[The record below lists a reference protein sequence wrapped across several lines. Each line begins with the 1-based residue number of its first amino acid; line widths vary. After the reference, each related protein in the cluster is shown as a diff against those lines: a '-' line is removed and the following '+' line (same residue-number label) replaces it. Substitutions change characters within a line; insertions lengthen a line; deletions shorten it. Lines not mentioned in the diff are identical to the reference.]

1 MFVILVGVLYLT
13 FIFYV
18 IKEDLQEFWKLIRRS
33 MGQND
38 TFDDSLN
45 LLKEDSNE
53 GDSNIY
59 YENLDSHS
67 NIVDDYGAI
76 NSDEV

>member
-33 MGQND
+33 IGQND

-45 LLKEDSNE
+45 LLKEDSN
-53 GDSNIY
+53 IY
-59 YENLDSHS
+59 YENLDSNS

>member
-1 MFVILVGVLYLT
+1 
-13 FIFYV
+13 
-18 IKEDLQEFWKLIRRS
+18 

-59 YENLDSHS
+59 YENLDSNS

>member
-1 MFVILVGVLYLT
+1 MT

-45 LLKEDSNE
+45 LLKEDSN
-53 GDSNIY
+53 IY
-59 YENLDSHS
+59 YENLDSNS

>member
-45 LLKEDSNE
+45 LLKEDSN
-53 GDSNIY
+53 IY
-59 YENLDSHS
+59 YENLDSNS

>member
-18 IKEDLQEFWKLIRRS
+18 IKEDLQEFWKLIRHC

-45 LLKEDSNE
+45 LLKEDSND

-59 YENLDSHS
+59 YENLDSNS

>member
-33 MGQND
+33 IDQND

-45 LLKEDSNE
+45 LLKEDSN

-59 YENLDSHS
+59 YENLDSNS